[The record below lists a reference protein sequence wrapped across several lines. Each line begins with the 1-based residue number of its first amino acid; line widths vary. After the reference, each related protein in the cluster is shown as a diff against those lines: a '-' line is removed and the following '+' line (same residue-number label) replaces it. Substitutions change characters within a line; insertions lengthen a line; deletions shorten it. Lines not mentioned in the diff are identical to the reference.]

1 MCGGEGRRLAATLDR
16 AVEKPLYEVG
26 GTPMVDRVL
35 AALDGSGV
43 DAVHAVVSPAAPAT
57 RDRLSGRVPLVE
69 TPGEGYV
76 ADLDAALR
84 TVGAPALTVAADL
97 PLLTADAVDAALE
110 AAERQAPG
118 TLTVCVPAALKRDL
132 GVGVDTTFHTDDV
145 DTTFHTDDV
154 DTTFH
159 TDDVDTTLT
168 GPAAPDELD
177 DLELAPTGLNV
188 ATAETDSHDTMYV
201 TDDTRLA
208 VNVNR
213 QRDARIAEA
222 LL

>member
-16 AVEKPLYEVG
+16 AVDKPLYEVG

-154 DTTFH
+154 DTT
-159 TDDVDTTLT
+159 LT

>member
-110 AAERQAPG
+110 ATERQAPG
-118 TLTVCVPAALKRDL
+118 ALTVCVPAALKRDL

-145 DTTFHTDDV
+145 DATFHTDDV
-154 DTTFH
+154 DA
-159 TDDVDTTLT
+159 TLT

>member
-145 DTTFHTDDV
+145 DA
-154 DTTFH
+154 
-159 TDDVDTTLT
+159 TLT

>member
-1 MCGGEGRRLAATLDR
+1 VDALLMCGGEGRRLAATLDR

-118 TLTVCVPAALKRDL
+118 ALTVCVPAALKRDL

-145 DTTFHTDDV
+145 DA
-154 DTTFH
+154 TFH

>member
-1 MCGGEGRRLAATLDR
+1 MDALLMCGGEGRRLAATLDR

-154 DTTFH
+154 DTT
-159 TDDVDTTLT
+159 LT

>member
-154 DTTFH
+154 DTT
-159 TDDVDTTLT
+159 LT

>member
-1 MCGGEGRRLAATLDR
+1 MDALLMCGGEGRRLAATLDR
-16 AVEKPLYEVG
+16 AVDKPLYEVG

-154 DTTFH
+154 DTT
-159 TDDVDTTLT
+159 LT

>member
-132 GVGVDTTFHTDDV
+132 GVGVDTTV
-145 DTTFHTDDV
+145 HTDDV